1 VSAGGEP
8 LGTLDAALEN
18 AARLLTTRPLLAQ
31 EQAEEILK
39 QIPGQPVARLVL
51 ALARRA
57 LDTPQSALAL
67 LRALVADHPAY
78 AAALIELGLMLRD
91 IGQDAEALEA
101 LQRGVAL
108 DSGSAAAWMA
118 LADLLGR
125 TGDEEAAQV
134 AFSHYIR
141 CSTRQPQLQRAAAA
155 LIDNRLAEAESL
167 LRARVRANP
176 NDVTA
181 LRMLAEIAAR
191 LRRYADAEVLLRHC
205 IRLAPSFVPAR
216 QNLALVLHRQ
226 NKSTDALAEI
236 GRCLE
241 AEPGH
246 IGHLN
251 VKAAVL
257 SALGEGEAAVQL
269 YRQVLHRCP
278 NQAKIW
284 MSYGHVLK
292 TVGLEQ
298 ESIAAYSRSIELAP
312 LLGESHWS
320 LANLKTY
327 RFARAEVEAMRV
339 ALAAKDLGAH
349 ERFHFHFAL
358 GKALEDAGDFADSFA
373 HYAEGNRLRRLEI
386 HYDGEALAAR
396 MERSRA
402 LFSAEFIRSR
412 AKVGCPAPDPIF
424 IVGLPRSGSTLL
436 EQILSS
442 HSQVEG
448 TMELP
453 EILAMARRLAH
464 DSGEGEDLSASGA
477 SYPDVLATLTPEEW
491 RRLGEE
497 YLERTRIYRKSAR
510 PFFIDKMPNN
520 FWHLGLIMLALP
532 SAKIIDARRHPLACC
547 FSGFKQ
553 HFALGQHYTY
563 RLEDLGRYYRDYAE
577 FMAHFDRVAPGRI
590 HRVIYER
597 LVDDLE
603 LEVRRLLEY
612 CELPFEAGCLEFY
625 RNDRAVRTASS
636 EQVRRPLFRDSI
648 DQWRHFE
655 PWLGPLKEAL
665 GSWLQ
670 NYPPDQNF
678 CSNFNPTVRGR

>member
-1 VSAGGEP
+1 VIGEP
-8 LGTLDAALEN
+8 LGTLDAALQN
-18 AARLLTTRPLLAQ
+18 AARLLSTRPLLAQ

-39 QIPGQPVARLVL
+39 QIPGQPAARLVQ
-51 ALARRA
+51 ALAQRA
-57 LDTPQSALAL
+57 LDAPESALAI
-67 LRALVADHPAY
+67 LRALVAEHPTY
-78 AAALIELGLMLRD
+78 
-91 IGQDAEALEA
+91 
-101 LQRGVAL
+101 
-108 DSGSAAAWMA
+108 AAAWMA

-125 TGDEEAAQV
+125 IGDEEAAQV

-141 CSTRQPQLQRAAAA
+141 CSTRDPQLQRAAAA

-167 LRARVRANP
+167 LRARIRASP
-176 NDVTA
+176 DDVTA
-181 LRMLAEIAAR
+181 LRMLSEIAAR

-205 IRLAPSFVPAR
+205 IRLAPCFVPAR

-236 GRCLE
+236 DRCLE

-257 SALGEGEAAVQL
+257 SALGEGEAALQL
-269 YRQVLHRCP
+269 YRQVLDRCP
-278 NQAKIW
+278 NQARIW

-292 TVGLEQ
+292 TVGLEH
-298 ESIAAYSRSIELAP
+298 ESIAAYVRSIELAP
-312 LLGESHWS
+312 LLGESYWS

-327 RFARAEVEAMRV
+327 RFTAAEVEAMRA
-339 ALAAKDLGAH
+339 ALAAQDLGAH
-349 ERFHFHFAL
+349 ERFHFHFGL
-358 GKALEDAGDFADSFA
+358 GKAFEDAGDFAGSFA

-386 HYDGEALAAR
+386 HYDGEALAGR
-396 MERSRA
+396 LERSRT

-412 AKVGCPAPDPIF
+412 TQVGCPAPDPIF

-477 SYPDVLATLTPEEW
+477 SYPAVLATLTPEEW

-497 YLERTRIYRKSAR
+497 YLERTRIYRKSPR

-520 FWHLGLIMLALP
+520 FWHLGLILMALP

-590 HRVIYER
+590 HRVIYEQ

-603 LEVRRLLEY
+603 IEVRRLLEY
-612 CELPFEAGCLEFY
+612 CGLPFEAACLEFY
-625 RNDRAVRTASS
+625 ANDRAVRTASS

-655 PWLGPLKEAL
+655 PWLNPLKEAL
-665 GSWLQ
+665 GPWLQ
-670 NYPPDQNF
+670 HYPPDQNF
-678 CSNFNPTVRGR
+678 CANFNPTVRGR